1 MRKFLHELATYDL
14 HSNKINVIAQH
25 EIANLP
31 VYICCIKEKKNQTK
45 TNSAFRKR
53 ALTQRLRKDSIT
65 RVRREG
71 VDWDGYSSWI
81 TVKNIKRCE
90 MCLIGHQ

>member
-31 VYICCIKEKKNQTK
+31 VYICCIKKQKQKQTNK
-45 TNSAFRKR
+45 QKQI
-53 ALTQRLRKDSIT
+53 QRS
-65 RVRREG
+65 VS
-71 VDWDGYSSWI
+71 V
-81 TVKNIKRCE
+81 
-90 MCLIGHQ
+90 H